1 MATKNEIPNLLK
13 EARRPLEENVDS
25 LNLYL
30 AELTKTVE
38 FLSSKFGSL
47 LSQIKQTNEK
57 VQNQGTCLSRTQKY
71 FDEER
76 KDTRAAQACVENLSK
91 LLRRGSLE
99 IMAVPFSVCFLL
111 GERARA
117 EAKIWRSFFQ

>member
-57 VQNQGTCLSRTQKY
+57 VQNQGTCLSRTQKD

-111 GERARA
+111 GERACA